1 VNRIIQND
9 SSIVN
14 GASQGFKILV
24 DSLIFC
30 LAEENTEISES
41 SREILR
47 DLIKNYKKFPEVIPK
62 LSFINRQDLLY
73 VIGRTDVL
81 FRSTLNFSNY
91 NSIKSQSVYRQT
103 NLTIESDR
111 YKSENL
117 STQIPESTTYK
128 WKGVLKNLPTIK
140 PKTNS
145 KKCFGV
151 IPTKLIKELESADSY
166 EDRVHILT
174 EISQSFVQ
182 DQKNFSI
189 LSKKL
194 NEFVIYL
201 FGLSHEEPAAEDES
215 IAYEAI
221 NLIHEVLK

>member
-1 VNRIIQND
+1 
-9 SSIVN
+9 VN
-14 GASQGFKILV
+14 GVSQGFKILV
-24 DSLIFC
+24 DSLILC

-62 LSFINRQDLLY
+62 LSFINRQNLLY

-103 NLTIESDR
+103 NLTIESDS

-128 WKGVLKNLPTIK
+128 
-140 PKTNS
+140 
-145 KKCFGV
+145 
-151 IPTKLIKELESADSY
+151 
-166 EDRVHILT
+166 
-174 EISQSFVQ
+174 
-182 DQKNFSI
+182 
-189 LSKKL
+189 
-194 NEFVIYL
+194 
-201 FGLSHEEPAAEDES
+201 
-215 IAYEAI
+215 
-221 NLIHEVLK
+221 